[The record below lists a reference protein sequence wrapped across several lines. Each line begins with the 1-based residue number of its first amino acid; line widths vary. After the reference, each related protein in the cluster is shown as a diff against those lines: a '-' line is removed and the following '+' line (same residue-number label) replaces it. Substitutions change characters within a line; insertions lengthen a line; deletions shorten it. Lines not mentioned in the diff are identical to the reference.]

1 MSQEKEKKFRTLKW
15 LSATEDKST
24 AIALAWTQSKSDE
37 KKEEKAG
44 KEAKEAVFHIPDCA
58 STRKEISSLLSNLK
72 VSKHFSGKKNET
84 SFLRF
89 FQLGNY
95 ENVLLVGLGAKDKLT
110 EEALRQAGAAT
121 YLAQAREKISTLAID
136 ADSFFFGT
144 KDSALAS
151 QVQAFAEGY
160 FLAGY
165 EYTDMKKK
173 KAVDFTVEGA
183 VILGKKGKDLEE
195 AIATALRLSDAVNF
209 ARSLGDRPG
218 NILTPTAFAELCTKM
233 AKDVG
238 LKVNVVDGK
247 GLQKEKMGLFWGVAK
262 GSNEDP
268 KMIVLEHLGG
278 KKGEKPIVLVGKGI
292 TFDSGGI
299 SLKPAARMED
309 MKYDMMGAAT
319 VAGIMQA
326 VATFDVPLNVIGY
339 IGTSENM
346 PGGNAQKPGDVQK
359 SLTGKSVE
367 IVNTDAEGRLVLADV
382 IEYAQKY
389 TPPAAMIDFATLTGA
404 VVDALGS
411 VTTGIMGNHDGLIS
425 RVKKASDETGERVWQ
440 LPLYE
445 EYEED
450 LKSNYADIRNSG
462 IREAGASKAGT
473 FLKFFVDSKVPW
485 VHCDIAGSAYHRKDL
500 NYHPT
505 KYGAGV
511 MIRLVTHMLRNWKQL

>member
-1 MSQEKEKKFRTLKW
+1 MPQEKETKFRTLKW
-15 LSATEDKST
+15 ST
-24 AIALAWTQSKSDE
+24 SEEKQSAIALAWTLHKAEE
-37 KKEEKAG
+37 KKEG
-44 KEAKEAVFHIPDCA
+44 KEALYSLPDCA
-58 STRKEISSLLSNLK
+58 SSRKEVQGLVSNLK

-84 SFLRF
+84 SLLRF
-89 FQLGNY
+89 FQLGQFQ
-95 ENVLLVGLGAKDKLT
+95 NVLLVGLGAKDKINPET
-110 EEALRQAGAAT
+110 LRQAGAAT
-121 YLAQAREKISTLAID
+121 YLAQARERIASLAID
-136 ADSFFFGT
+136 TDSFF
-144 KDSALAS
+144 DSLKEGEAAYAA
-151 QVQAFAEGY
+151 QAFAEGY

-165 EYTDMKKK
+165 EYVDMKKK
-173 KAVDFTVEGA
+173 KDSEFVVEGA
-183 VILGKKGKDLEE
+183 TFIGKKNKDLEE
-195 AIATALRLSDAVNF
+195 AVETARKLSQAVNF

-233 AKDVG
+233 AKEAG
-238 LKVNVVDGK
+238 LKSSVVDGK

-262 GSNEDP
+262 GSSEDP
-268 KMIVLEHLGG
+268 KMIILEHNGG

-326 VATFDVPLNVIGY
+326 VAHFDLPLNIIGY

-346 PGGNAQKPGDVQK
+346 PGGKAQKPGDVQK

-389 TPPAAMIDFATLTGA
+389 TPPAAMMDFATLTGA

-411 VTTGIMGNHDGLIS
+411 VTTGIMGNHDDFIA
-425 RVKKASDETGERVWQ
+425 RVKEASEQTGEKVWQ

-511 MIRLVTHMLRNWKQL
+511 MIRLVTQMLRNWKSL